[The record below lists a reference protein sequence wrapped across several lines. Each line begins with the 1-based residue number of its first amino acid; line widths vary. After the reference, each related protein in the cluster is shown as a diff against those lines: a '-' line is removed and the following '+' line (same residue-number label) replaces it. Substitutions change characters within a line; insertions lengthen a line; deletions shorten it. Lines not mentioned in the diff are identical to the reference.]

1 MTEERD
7 THAGPGHGDPHPHDP
22 QPGGRKVLVVAVA
35 ALVSAA
41 AALLFA
47 AFTGNASLLLGAGAA
62 AGAWAGVHFGNK
74 KAREVDAYREEWLGR
89 RAGTAHRTKPAA
101 DSDETAGR
109 ATAAQNA
116 GENKR

>member
-7 THAGPGHGDPHPHDP
+7 THAGPELHDP
-22 QPGGRKVLVVAVA
+22 QPRGRKALVVAVA

-62 AGAWAGVHFGNK
+62 AGAWVGVHFGNK

-89 RAGTAHRTKPAA
+89 RAGAAHRTKPAA
-101 DSDETAGR
+101 DRDETAGR
-109 ATAAQNA
+109 AAAVQNTEKQTLK
-116 GENKR
+116 GKP